1 MGSVR
6 LDGAAGKNDKAAIEV
21 GKIKAKDFAIAFSQ
35 CEDNILKSYSQVT
48 YRWTMAP
55 LSPAELANLSAGNDI
70 QPQQVVICSGGG
82 LGDRRAS
89 TFYGTPE
96 YFIDNVEINTLA
108 TSTKQS
114 GLSGNLTLNFD
125 VIEPY
130 SLGLFIQS
138 LQAAAIRS
146 SYNNYLDC
154 TWLMR
159 LEFFGTNKQGKQEPI
174 TVATRNYTQKLLQIL
189 FVSNEAGSK
198 YQVRTLDFNLE
209 AFNNIHGTY
218 RGSATLPGAS
228 TVIEALTQLATLLN
242 KDQEEAASNNTIE
255 IADRYKII
263 VERDTGDK
271 IKKSKFASDESSEKV
286 QGTNKGQ
293 QQGDTKDRS
302 KPVDGA
308 RSFTFLAQ
316 TKGRRIT
323 DMIQEIMI
331 SSEYCTNAIKQET
344 IKNSEG
350 YVTWYRISVSTK
362 YKDDDSKLDKIQNRP
377 AYDITFV
384 ITPYTVHHSVMKTP
398 LGPSVGFKEILN
410 SIKKQYSYIYTGL
423 NDDIVRW
430 ELKFDNTFY
439 TAIPSKPAF
448 SPRETSADVYDSP
461 SLVQQVPADLSF
473 ANTITHHGRL
483 YRDTDGSYRKPVGGG
498 THDGPDIRAARA
510 FEQAT
515 LLDTEAITL
524 QMTILG
530 DPYYLTKSGAFL
542 EKIGPEFPGAQI
554 NTDKTMAT
562 ESGEVRLYLRFRT
575 PLDAPKPGEAL
586 FIFPSSGYTDS
597 PFSGLY
603 KIKSVKS
610 KFHEGVF
617 TQDLDLF
624 RDRGQ
629 QPQEIANV
637 RADPSLIAGNALITD
652 PRQRAFSSV
661 VAPAAAA
668 PAAAAP
674 VASSSP
680 VKPQSSELAL
690 QPASLAKNPPPKATL
705 DPIEEILEKRFT
717 GPAPD

>member
-1 MGSVR
+1 MGSIR
-6 LDGAAGKNDKAAIEV
+6 LDGPAGKNDKAAIEV
-21 GKIKAKDFAIAFSQ
+21 GKIKAKDFAIAFGQ
-35 CEDNILKSYSQVT
+35 CEDNVLKSYSQVT

-55 LSPAELANLSAGNDI
+55 LSPTQLTALSAGNDI
-70 QPQQVVICSGGG
+70 RLENVVICSGGG
-82 LGDRRAS
+82 LDADRAS

-138 LQAAAIRS
+138 LQSAAIRS
-146 SYNNYLDC
+146 TYNNYLDC

-159 LEFFGTNKQGKQEPI
+159 LEFFGTNKEGKQEPI
-174 TVATRNYTQKLLQIL
+174 TIATRNYTQKLLQIL

-198 YQVRTLDFNLE
+198 YQVKTLDFNLE

-242 KDQEEAASNNTIE
+242 KDQEEAERNKTIE

-271 IKKSKFASDESSEKV
+271 IKNSKFASDGSSEKV
-286 QGTNKGQ
+286 QGTNKEQ
-293 QQGDTKDRS
+293 QKGDTKDRS
-302 KPVDGA
+302 QPVDGA
-308 RSFTFLAQ
+308 RSFSFPAQ
-316 TKGRRIT
+316 SKGRRIT
-323 DMIQEIMI
+323 DMIQEILI
-331 SSEYCTNAIKQET
+331 SSTYCTNAIKPDT

-350 YVTWYRISVSTK
+350 YVTWYKISATTR
-362 YKDDDSKLDKIQNRP
+362 YKDDKYKLDTIQNRS

-384 ITPYTVHHSVMKTP
+384 ITPYTVHHTVMKTP

-423 NDDIVRW
+423 NDDIVKW

-439 TAIPSKPAF
+439 TAMPSKPTF
-448 SPRETSADVYDSP
+448 SPRDTSEEVYDSP
-461 SLVQQVPADLSF
+461 SLVQQAPADLSF
-473 ANTITHHGRL
+473 INTITHHGRL

-498 THDGPDIRAARA
+498 TYDNADIRAARS

-542 EKIGPEFPGAQI
+542 ERVGPELPGAQI

-603 KIKSVKS
+603 RIKSVKS

-637 RADPSLIAGNALITD
+637 RADPSLIAGSALITD
-652 PRQRAFSSV
+652 PRQRTFSSV
-661 VAPAAAA
+661 VPTAP
-668 PAAAAP
+668 PAP
-674 VASSSP
+674 VETPVAVTSP
-680 VKPQSSELAL
+680 VAPQSTLLDL
-690 QPASLAKNPPPKATL
+690 QPASLKATIDPEDSIRRQRQL
-705 DPIEEILEKRFT
+705 DKDRIDSQINN
-717 GPAPD
+717 